1 MKKHSYYFKLA
12 FSEFHVHR
20 KRFNLT
26 ALAIAWG
33 TCSIL
38 VLLAFGQGM
47 KDRLGDTIE
56 RIGDNII
63 VVRGRR
69 TSIPYRGL
77 SGRRRIVFD
86 KDDVDLLK
94 ASIPDLKYAGGVYNS
109 WGKNAI
115 AGKKE
120 ADIEMTGVDSG
131 YGSSRYLI
139 PKPNG
144 RFINPRDI
152 AEKRRVI
159 FMGCDVAEKFF
170 NLNEAVG
177 KTLLIEG
184 VPFTIIG
191 LLEKKELSASFGSDE
206 NMRSYI
212 PSSTFAALYGN
223 IYYSR
228 LIVSIKNAGDAE
240 YVQKRIRSV
249 FGSKHRFNPDDEAA
263 IRFRNTME
271 MTKRLGAVMLGFQIL
286 LGFVGGITLMIS
298 GVGLANIMYA
308 SIKRRT
314 REIGVKIAIGAE
326 PAQIRKQIIVESF
339 LFSIA
344 GGCLGGLMAYTIITL
359 FSKFPVENRALQ
371 FFMNARMSIN
381 VWIATTIILVIVTFL
396 AGYFPARAASRQNPI
411 NSLRYE

>member
-1 MKKHSYYFKLA
+1 MKKNYYFKLA
-12 FSEFHVHR
+12 FSEFHVHK

-63 VVRGRR
+63 MIRGRR

-86 KDDVDLLK
+86 QDDVDLLK

-120 ADIEMTGVDSG
+120 AGIEITGVDSG
-131 YGSSRYLI
+131 YGLSRYLM
-139 PKPNG
+139 PKTNG

-152 AEKRRVI
+152 SEKRRVI
-159 FMGCDVAEKFF
+159 FMGCDAAEKFYD
-170 NLNEAVG
+170 LNEAVG
-177 KTLLIEG
+177 KTLLIES

-228 LIVSIKNAGDAE
+228 LIVSIKNADDAE
-240 YVQKRIRSV
+240 YK
-249 FGSKHRFNPDDEAA
+249 
-263 IRFRNTME
+263 
-271 MTKRLGAVMLGFQIL
+271 
-286 LGFVGGITLMIS
+286 FV
-298 GVGLANIMYA
+298 A
-308 SIKRRT
+308 
-314 REIGVKIAIGAE
+314 
-326 PAQIRKQIIVESF
+326 
-339 LFSIA
+339 
-344 GGCLGGLMAYTIITL
+344 
-359 FSKFPVENRALQ
+359 
-371 FFMNARMSIN
+371 
-381 VWIATTIILVIVTFL
+381 FL
-396 AGYFPARAASRQNPI
+396 AQNIDLILMMKRQ
-411 NSLRYE
+411 

>member
-1 MKKHSYYFKLA
+1 MKNSYFLTLA
-12 FSEFHVHR
+12 FSEFHVHK

-63 VVRGRR
+63 MVRGGR
-69 TSIPYRGL
+69 TTIPYRGL
-77 SGRRRIVFD
+77 PGRRRIAFD
-86 KDDVDLLK
+86 QDEVDLLNV
-94 ASIPDLKYAGGVYNS
+94 SVPELKYVGGVYRS
-109 WGKNAI
+109 WGKKAI

-120 ADIEMTGVDSG
+120 ADIEVVGVDG
-131 YGSSRYLI
+131 AYGKTRYLS
-139 PKPNG
+139 PKTNG
-144 RFINPRDI
+144 RFINSRDI
-152 AEKRRVI
+152 LEKRRVV
-159 FMGCDVAEKFF
+159 FMGCDAAEKFY
-170 NLNEAVG
+170 NLNKAVG
-177 KTLLIEG
+177 KTILIESI
-184 VPFTIIG
+184 PFTIIG
-191 LLEKKELSASFGSDE
+191 LQEKKELSANFGSDE
-206 NMRSYI
+206 NTRSYI

-223 IYYSR
+223 IYYNH
-228 LIVSIKNAGDAE
+228 LIVSVKNAKEAE
-240 YVQKRIRSV
+240 DVQKKIRSV
-249 FGSKHRFNPDDEAA
+249 LGSKHRFNPDDEAA
-263 IRFRNTME
+263 LRFRNTME
-271 MTKRLGAVMLGFQIL
+271 MTKRLGAVMFGFQIL
-286 LGFVGGITLMIS
+286 LGFIGGITLLIS

-339 LFSIA
+339 FFSVA
-344 GGCLGGLMAYTIITL
+344 GGCFGGIMAFTIIFL
-359 FSKFPVENRALQ
+359 LSKFPVENKALQ
-371 FFMNARMSIN
+371 FFMNARMSFN
-381 VWIATTIILVIVTFL
+381 VWIATSIVLIIITFL

>member
-12 FSEFHVHR
+12 FSEFPVHK

-63 VVRGRR
+63 MIRGRR

-77 SGRRRIVFD
+77 SGRRRVVFD
-86 KDDVDLLK
+86 QDDVDLLK
-94 ASIPDLKYAGGVYNS
+94 ASIPDLKYVGGVYNS

-120 ADIEMTGVDSG
+120 ADIEVTGVDAG
-131 YGSSRYLI
+131 YGLSRYLM
-139 PKPNG
+139 PKTNG

-152 AEKRRVI
+152 SEKRRVI
-159 FMGCDVAEKFF
+159 FMGCDAAEKFYD
-170 NLNEAVG
+170 LNEAVG
-177 KTLLIEG
+177 KTLLIQD

-206 NMRSYI
+206 NTRSYI

-228 LIVSIKNAGDAE
+228 LIISIKNADDAE
-240 YVQKRIRSV
+240 YVQKRIRSIL
-249 FGSKHRFNPDDEAA
+249 GSKHRFNPDDEAA

-286 LGFVGGITLMIS
+286 LGFIGGITLLIS

-314 REIGVKIAIGAE
+314 REIGVKIAIGAQ

-339 LFSIA
+339 FFSIA
-344 GGCLGGLMAYTIITL
+344 GGCFGGIMAFTIITL
-359 FSKFPVENRALQ
+359 FSKFPVENKALQ
-371 FFMNARMSIN
+371 FFMNARMSFN
-381 VWIATTIILVIVTFL
+381 VWIATTIVLMIVTFF